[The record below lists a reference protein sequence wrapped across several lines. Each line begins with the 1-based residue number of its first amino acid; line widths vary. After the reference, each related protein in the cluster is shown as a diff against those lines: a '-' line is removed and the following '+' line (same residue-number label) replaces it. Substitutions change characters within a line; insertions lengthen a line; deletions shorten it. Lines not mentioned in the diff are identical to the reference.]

1 VHVSTDIG
9 VWIAALLT
17 LGIFS
22 FLYKDN
28 PVYKFCEH
36 LFVGVSAGYW
46 VVLTYFSVV
55 RPNLLDPLWQGFHQS
70 PPGASTWF
78 LLIPLVLG
86 VMLFSRFFPRG
97 DWLSRWPIA
106 LILGVYP
113 ALRITGFAQGD
124 FVEQLHGTI
133 LPFWGTPTFWDA
145 VNNVILVVGLLT
157 TLVFFFFSKE
167 HTGAFGATAKVGVY
181 FLMVSF
187 GASYGYTVMARI
199 SLLIGRVMF
208 LLQNWLGLVRF

>member
-1 VHVSTDIG
+1 MHLSTDIG

-46 VVLTYFSVV
+46 VVLTSFSVV
-55 RPNLLDPLWQGFHQS
+55 RPNLLDPLWNGFFRT
-70 PPGASTWF
+70 GATAETWF
-78 LLIPLVLG
+78 LLIPLILG
-86 VMLFSRFFPRG
+86 VMLFSRFFPKG

-113 ALRITGFAQGD
+113 ALRITGFGQGD

-133 LPFWGTPTFWDA
+133 LPLWSTPTFWES
-145 VNNVILVVGLLT
+145 VNNAILVIGLLT
-157 TLVFFFFSKE
+157 TLMFFFFSKE
-167 HTGAFGATAKVGVY
+167 HTGSLGAVAKVGIY

-208 LLQNWLGLVRF
+208 LLQDWLGLIRF

>member
-1 VHVSTDIG
+1 MHLSESFG

-22 FLYKDN
+22 FLYRDN

-36 LFVGVSAGYW
+36 LFVGVSAGYY
-46 VVLTYFSVV
+46 VVLTWNSSIL
-55 RPNLLDPLWQGFHQS
+55 PNLVQPLFTDFQGERHE
-70 PPGASTWF
+70 
-78 LLIPLVLG
+78 LLIIPLALSIL
-86 VMLFSRFFPRG
+86 LFSRFFPRG

-106 LILGVYP
+106 FILGVYP

-124 FVEQLHGTI
+124 LVEQIHGSI
-133 LPFWGTPTFWDA
+133 LPLWVPGDLGTTID
-145 VNNVILVVGLLT
+145 NVLLIVGLLC

-167 HTGAFGATAKVGVY
+167 HKGPVGGTARLGVY

-187 GASYGYTVMARI
+187 GASYGYTVMARV

-208 LLQNWLGLVRF
+208 LLDNWLGLLRF

>member
-1 VHVSTDIG
+1 VHLSTNLG
-9 VWIAALLT
+9 VWIGALLT
-17 LGIFS
+17 LGILS

-46 VVLTYFSVV
+46 VVLTFWSVV
-55 RPNLLDPLWQGFHQS
+55 MPNLFDPMVDGIRHHSAEGWL
-70 PPGASTWF
+70 

-133 LPFWGTPTFWDA
+133 LPFWSTPSFWIA
-145 VNNVILVVGLLT
+145 VNNIILVVGLVA
-157 TLVFFFFSKE
+157 TLIFFFFSKE
-167 HTGAFGATAKVGVY
+167 HTGALGGTAKLGIY

-208 LLQNWLGLVRF
+208 LLDDWLGLIHF

>member
-1 VHVSTDIG
+1 MHLSHSIG
-9 VWIAALLT
+9 IWIAALLT

-46 VVLTYFSVV
+46 VVLTMTSSVW
-55 RPNLLDPLWQGFHQS
+55 PNMIQPLFQDFMHERHY
-70 PPGASTWF
+70 
-78 LLIPLVLG
+78 LLIIPMVLSIL
-86 VMLFSRFFPRG
+86 LFSRFFPRG

-106 LILGVYP
+106 FILGVYP
-113 ALRITGFAQGD
+113 ALRITGFGQGD
-124 FVEQLHGTI
+124 LVEQVHGTI
-133 LPFWGTPTFWDA
+133 LPLWVRGDLGTTIGNWL
-145 VNNVILVVGLLT
+145 LVVGLLT
-157 TLVFFFFSKE
+157 TLIFFFFSKE
-167 HTGAFGATAKVGVY
+167 HKGALGGSARVGIY
-181 FLMVSF
+181 FLMISF

-208 LLQNWLGLVRF
+208 LLDDWLGLLRF

>member
-1 VHVSTDIG
+1 MNVSTDIG

-22 FLYKDN
+22 FLYRDN

-36 LFVGVSAGYW
+36 LFVGISAGYY
-46 VVLTYFSVV
+46 VVLTYFSTIK
-55 RPNLLDPLWQGFHQS
+55 PNLVTPLFTQFGEGRNFL
-70 PPGASTWF
+70 
-78 LLIPLVLG
+78 LLIPLLLG
-86 VMLFSRFFPRG
+86 VLLFSRFFPRG

-106 LILGVYP
+106 VILGVYP
-113 ALRITGFAQGD
+113 ALRITGFGQSD
-124 FVEQLHGTI
+124 LVEQVHGSI
-133 LPFWGTPTFWDA
+133 LPLWGG
-145 VNNVILVVGLLT
+145 VNPGDLINNWLLVVGLLT
-157 TLVFFFFSKE
+157 TLMFFFFSKE
-167 HTGAFGATAKVGVY
+167 HKGALGGTAKVGIY

-208 LLQNWLGLVRF
+208 LVRDWLGAVQF

>member
-1 VHVSTDIG
+1 MHLSSDIG
-9 VWIAALLT
+9 IWIAALLT

-28 PVYKFCEH
+28 PVYKMCEH
-36 LFVGVSAGYW
+36 LFVGISAGYY
-46 VVLTYFSVV
+46 VVLQYYSVV
-55 RPNLLDPLWQGFHQS
+55 KPNLLDPMRQDFAHNY
-70 PPGASTWF
+70 
-78 LLIPLVLG
+78 LLLVPLALG
-86 VMLFSRFFPRG
+86 ILLFSRFFPKG
-97 DWLSRWPIA
+97 DWLSRWSIA

-113 ALRITGFAQGD
+113 ALRITGFGQGD
-124 FVEQLHGTI
+124 FVEQIHGTI
-133 LPFWGTPTFWDA
+133 LPLWVAGNMGATIGNW
-145 VNNVILVVGLLT
+145 ILIVGLLT

-167 HTGAFGATAKVGVY
+167 HKGPLGGAAKVGIY

-208 LLQNWLGLVRF
+208 LLHDWLGVLHL

>member
-1 VHVSTDIG
+1 MHLSGDIG

-28 PVYKFCEH
+28 PAYKLCEH
-36 LFVGVSAGYW
+36 LFVGISAGYY
-46 VVLTYFSVV
+46 VVLTFFSVV
-55 RPNLLDPLWQGFHQS
+55 KPNLFDPLFRDFSGDRHYL
-70 PPGASTWF
+70 
-78 LLIPLVLG
+78 LLIPLALG
-86 VMLFSRFFPRG
+86 ILLFSRFFPKG
-97 DWLSRWPIA
+97 DWLSRWSIA

-113 ALRITGFAQGD
+113 ALRITGFGQGD

-133 LPFWGTPTFWDA
+133 LPLWVPGQLGTTIDNW
-145 VNNVILVVGLLT
+145 ILILGLLA
-157 TLVFFFFSKE
+157 TLIFFFFSKE
-167 HTGAFGATAKVGVY
+167 HKGALGGTAKIGIY

-199 SLLIGRVMF
+199 SLLIGRVMY
-208 LLQNWLGLVRF
+208 LLHDWLGVLHL

>member
-1 VHVSTDIG
+1 LSHDIG

-28 PVYKFCEH
+28 PAYKMCEH
-36 LFVGVSAGYW
+36 LFVGISAGYY
-46 VVLTYFSVV
+46 VVLMYFSVV
-55 RPNLLDPLWQGFHQS
+55 KPNLLDPLTQDFAHS
-70 PPGASTWF
+70 RHF
-78 LLIPLVLG
+78 LLLIPLALG
-86 VMLFSRFFPRG
+86 ILLFSRFFPKG
-97 DWLSRWPIA
+97 DWLSRWSIA

-113 ALRITGFAQGD
+113 ALRITGFGQGD
-124 FVEQLHGTI
+124 FVEQIHGTI
-133 LPFWGTPTFWDA
+133 LPLWVA
-145 VNNVILVVGLLT
+145 NNLGATIGNWILIVGLLT

-167 HTGAFGATAKVGVY
+167 HKGPLGGAAKVGIY

-208 LLQNWLGLVRF
+208 LLHDWLGVLHL

>member
-1 VHVSTDIG
+1 MSPDIG

-22 FLYKDN
+22 FLYRDN

-36 LFVGVSAGYW
+36 LFVGISAGYY
-46 VVLTYFSVV
+46 VVLTYFSTIK
-55 RPNLLDPLWQGFHQS
+55 PNLVTPLFTQFNEGRNFL
-70 PPGASTWF
+70 
-78 LLIPLVLG
+78 LLIPLFLG

-97 DWLSRWPIA
+97 EWLSRWPIA

-113 ALRITGFAQGD
+113 ALRITGYGQSD
-124 FVEQLHGTI
+124 LVEQVHGSI
-133 LPFWGTPTFWDA
+133 LPLWGS
-145 VNNVILVVGLLT
+145 VNPGDLINNWLLVIGLLT

-167 HTGAFGATAKVGVY
+167 HKGALGGTAKVGIY

-208 LLQNWLGLVRF
+208 LLRDWLGVMSF

>member
-1 VHVSTDIG
+1 MHLSHDVG

-28 PVYKFCEH
+28 PANKLCEH
-36 LFVGVSAGYW
+36 LFVGISAGYY
-46 VVLTYFSVV
+46 VVLNYYSVV
-55 RPNLLDPLWQGFHQS
+55 KPNLLDPLFHDF
-70 PPGASTWF
+70 GGDRHYL

-86 VMLFSRFFPRG
+86 ILLFSRFFPKG
-97 DWLSRWPIA
+97 GWLSRWSIA

-113 ALRITGFAQGD
+113 ALRITGFGQGD
-124 FVEQLHGTI
+124 FVEQVHGTM
-133 LPFWGTPTFWDA
+133 LPLWVPGHLGTTIGNWFL
-145 VNNVILVVGLLT
+145 IVGLLC

-167 HTGAFGATAKVGVY
+167 HKGALGGTARLGVY

-208 LLQNWLGLVRF
+208 LLHDWLGVLHL

>member
-1 VHVSTDIG
+1 MNLSTDIG

-22 FLYKDN
+22 FLYRDN

-36 LFVGVSAGYW
+36 LFVGISAGYY
-46 VVLTYFSVV
+46 VVLTYFSTIK
-55 RPNLLDPLWQGFHQS
+55 PNLVTPLFTQFNEGRNFL
-70 PPGASTWF
+70 
-78 LLIPLVLG
+78 LLIPLLLG
-86 VMLFSRFFPRG
+86 VLLFSRFFPRG

-106 LILGVYP
+106 VILGVYP
-113 ALRITGFAQGD
+113 ALRITGFGQSD
-124 FVEQLHGTI
+124 LVEQVHGSI
-133 LPFWGTPTFWDA
+133 LPLWGG
-145 VNNVILVVGLLT
+145 VNPGDLINNWLLVVGLLT
-157 TLVFFFFSKE
+157 TLMFFFFSKE
-167 HTGAFGATAKVGVY
+167 HKGALGGTAKVGIY

-208 LLQNWLGLVRF
+208 LVRDWLGAVQF

>member
-1 VHVSTDIG
+1 MSLHPSHDIG

-36 LFVGVSAGYW
+36 LFVGVSAGYY
-46 VVLTYFSVV
+46 VVLTWNSSVN
-55 RPNLLDPLWQGFHQS
+55 PNLIQPLFTS
-70 PPGASTWF
+70 FASDRHY
-78 LLIPLVLG
+78 LLIIPLVLG
-86 VMLFSRFFPRG
+86 IMLFSRFFPRG

-106 LILGVYP
+106 FVLGVYP
-113 ALRITGFAQGD
+113 ALRITGFGQGD
-124 FVEQLHGTI
+124 FVEQIHGTI
-133 LPFWGTPTFWDA
+133 LPLWVPGHLGTTIG
-145 VNNVILVVGLLT
+145 NLLLVVGLLC
-157 TLVFFFFSKE
+157 TLIFFFFSKE
-167 HTGAFGATAKVGVY
+167 HKGAMGGTARLGIY

-187 GASYGYTVMARI
+187 GASYGYTVMARV

-208 LLQNWLGLVRF
+208 LLDDWLGALRF

>member
-1 VHVSTDIG
+1 MHLSTSIG

-28 PVYKFCEH
+28 PLYKFCEH
-36 LFVGVSAGYW
+36 LFVGVSAGYY
-46 VVLTYFSVV
+46 VVLTFFSVV
-55 RPNLLDPLWQGFHQS
+55 KPNLLDPLFHDFA
-70 PPGASTWF
+70 GDRHF
-78 LLIPLVLG
+78 LLLIPLGLG
-86 VMLFSRFFPRG
+86 ILLFSRFFPKG
-97 DWLSRWPIA
+97 DWLSRWSIA

-113 ALRITGFAQGD
+113 ALRITGFGQGD
-124 FVEQLHGTI
+124 FVEQLHGTMLPLWVSGNLGETIGNWI
-133 LPFWGTPTFWDA
+133 L
-145 VNNVILVVGLLT
+145 IVGLLT
-157 TLVFFFFSKE
+157 TLIFFFFSKE
-167 HTGAFGATAKVGVY
+167 HKGALGGTARLGVY

-208 LLQNWLGLVRF
+208 LLHDWLGVLQL